1 MQEHYDWMT
10 KQVNVHPILD
20 FAQQHHDGFTGCTVE
35 IARRFPPKEP
45 NEWKDD
51 SPALAPRLLCGCS
64 PPESSMGR

>member
-1 MQEHYDWMT
+1 
-10 KQVNVHPILD
+10 LD

-35 IARRFPPKEP
+35 IVRRFPPKEP

-51 SPALAPRLLCGCS
+51 SPALAPTLLCGCS